1 MTTLQTEVRRY
12 PAVVTATDEA
22 NATFHCSRSF
32 LAKTQ
37 ELLTGAEHAL
47 RSNTGKVTV
56 DRPSTGKAGHP
67 AAEGMYHNTGEATY
81 PTVIFSSAPLP
92 TKWNVARQE
101 TKGAAKGHISLS

>member
-22 NATFHCSRSF
+22 TATFHSSRSF

-37 ELLTGAEHAL
+37 ELLTGAEHSL
-47 RSNTGKVTV
+47 WSNTGKVTV
-56 DRPSTGKAGHP
+56 DRQLTGKAGHP
-67 AAEGMYHNTGEATY
+67 VAEGVYHNTEEATY

-92 TKWNVARQE
+92 SKWNVARQE
-101 TKGAAKGHISLS
+101 TRGAAKGHISLS